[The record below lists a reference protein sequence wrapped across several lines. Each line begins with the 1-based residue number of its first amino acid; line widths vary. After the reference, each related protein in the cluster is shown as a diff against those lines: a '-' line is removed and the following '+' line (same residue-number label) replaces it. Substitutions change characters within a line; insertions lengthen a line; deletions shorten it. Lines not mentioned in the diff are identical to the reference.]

1 MRRRLLGGDCDHG
14 CLLGSTNGVC
24 VGLEWVRACVKEGVM
39 LLSRLLLPRL
49 LLLLLL
55 CTQMGVWLT
64 EDGRAL
70 GLEGPFAS
78 LLGCR
83 VAL

>member
-1 MRRRLLGGDCDHG
+1 M
-14 CLLGSTNGVC
+14 NGVC
-24 VGLEWVRACVKEGVM
+24 DGLEWVRACVKEGVL
-39 LLSRLLLPRL
+39 LLSRLLLLPR
-49 LLLLLL
+49 LLLLL